1 MRIKRWL
8 WALAIVA
15 AILFGTKVYLFDTAA
30 SPGPAYVI
38 DTEAMH
44 RIATASGTLPDHIE
58 VERVGD
64 FAFPQKLIVAGDT
77 FFHMHKMVLLSH
89 RVAWPDRS
97 VIIDTAMSPE
107 DAKQMPGSKI
117 DEAAYKR
124 MQAAM
129 SKANIILLTHEHSDH
144 IGGIAKSPDFSAVAK
159 HTKITRE
166 QFNGPMLTRSDFA
179 PGALEQLQPFEYQ
192 GMVAVA
198 PGVVLQKAPGHTTGT
213 QLVYVELANGQRYLF
228 VGDIAWSAENITNER
243 GRPRLAELLMKEDRA
258 AVAAQLQALHKLPK
272 DIHVIVA
279 HDPVALEQDINAGL
293 VKPGFTL

>member
-1 MRIKRWL
+1 MRTKRWL

-15 AILFGTKVYLFDTAA
+15 GALFTTKIYLFDTAA
-30 SPGPAYVI
+30 SAGPAYVI

-44 RIATASGTLPDHIE
+44 RMATTAGTLPDHIE
-58 VERVGD
+58 VERIGE
-64 FAFPQKLIVAGDT
+64 FGFPQKLVVAGDT
-77 FFHMHKMVLLSH
+77 FFHMHPMVLLSH
-89 RVAWPDRS
+89 RLVWPDRS

-107 DAKQMPGSKI
+107 QAKKMPGSKF
-117 DEAAYKR
+117 DTAAYQR

-129 SKANIILLTHEHSDH
+129 SKANLILLTHEHSDH
-144 IGGIAKSPDFSAVAK
+144 IGGVAKSPDFSAVAK

-179 PGALEQLQPFEYQ
+179 PGALEQLQPFDYQ
-192 GMVAVA
+192 SMIAIA

-228 VGDIAWSAENITNER
+228 VGDIAWSTENITEER
-243 GRPRLAELLMKEDRA
+243 GRPRLAEILMKEDRA

-272 DIHVIVA
+272 EVHVIVA
-279 HDPVALEQDINAGL
+279 HDPVALQQDINAGL
-293 VKPGFTL
+293 VKPGFTP